1 MLIKIYCI
9 CQSLLNKY
17 WVNQWRG
24 RNLKGINF
32 LQIQCYSN
40 YHRSCVAS
48 ASEHPPFSQLIHREE
63 KTEVEEAVGQ
73 LKVLWKQWSQATW
86 GVVIKV
92 RCNMRRHRHG
102 KYPKGKQVSLV
113 LTLNE
118 VYFSYIIPHYFTL
131 KTPFS
136 LSVRIRGEFMWWS
149 WRIQYQY
156 HFMNLRLIGNI
167 LPSVY
172 FCMKLPTDACRYVCC
187 KCNINIDGLI

>member
-1 MLIKIYCI
+1 MHYDAVFNLVSKSGWIVLIKIYRI

-102 KYPKGKQVSLV
+102 KYPKGRQVSLV
-113 LTLNE
+113 LTLIK
-118 VYFSYIIPHYFTL
+118 YISVTL
-131 KTPFS
+131 SHTIL
-136 LSVRIRGEFMWWS
+136 LSRPRFHWVWG
-149 WRIQYQY
+149 
-156 HFMNLRLIGNI
+156 
-167 LPSVY
+167 
-172 FCMKLPTDACRYVCC
+172 
-187 KCNINIDGLI
+187 